1 MLTSLCVVLT
11 CWTSHADEL
20 AGKWAILAS
29 PEIRQAGV
37 SDLLFVEL
45 AKQRLDLVEREQLD
59 KLLKEVELSQ
69 LGGAEGMGHNR

>member
-1 MLTSLCVVLT
+1 MSRILASFCVVLT

-20 AGKWAILAS
+20 ASRWAILAS

-45 AKQRLDLVEREQLD
+45 LEQRLDLVEREQLD
-59 KLLKEVELSQ
+59 KLL
-69 LGGAEGMGHNR
+69 